1 MVGGIP
7 NLMYSPGPGL
17 WTLDLGPSGPELGPG
32 PGPELDKMYQAIS
45 NQVSPEN
52 SDRIHSFSPPPTA
65 VTEGVLLDYHNT
77 LYFLLC
83 SPHVLLGLLTGVD

>member
-1 MVGGIP
+1 MLKSLGSH
-7 NLMYSPGPGL
+7 YSDL
-17 WTLDLGPSGPELGPG
+17 TLTFPRPG